1 MGRPRTLAD
10 RPCDNCGAV
19 YRPRDRS
26 YKYCSPACGAQ
37 RKKNKAKACLQCGT
51 VFQEKF
57 AEQRYCSAPC
67 GYAAQKV
74 DREVK
79 CQWCAKV
86 FERPHGQER
95 AFCSRSCTM
104 HARNAGQVANYA
116 PLQPKTKSDGFYA
129 TTAGYKAR
137 RVEGTQVMQ
146 HRLVMEKVLGRTLEK
161 HERVHHKNGVR
172 DDNRPENLELWTT
185 KHKDPAGVRQID
197 HVRFLLSQLSVEE
210 RRTLMEHLS

>member
-1 MGRPRTLAD
+1 M
-10 RPCDNCGAV
+10 
-19 YRPRDRS
+19 
-26 YKYCSPACGAQ
+26 
-37 RKKNKAKACLQCGT
+37 
-51 VFQEKF
+51 
-57 AEQRYCSAPC
+57 
-67 GYAAQKV
+67 
-74 DREVK
+74 K

-116 PLQPKTKSDGFYA
+116 PLQSKVKSDGWHA

-137 RVEGTQVMQ
+137 KVDGAQVLQ
-146 HRLVMEKVLGRTLEK
+146 HRLVMEKVLGRTLEA

-185 KHKDPAGVRQID
+185 RHKDPAGVRQIG
-197 HVRFLLSQLSVEE
+197 HVRFLLSQLSAEE
-210 RRTLMEHLS
+210 RRTLIGSTDGR